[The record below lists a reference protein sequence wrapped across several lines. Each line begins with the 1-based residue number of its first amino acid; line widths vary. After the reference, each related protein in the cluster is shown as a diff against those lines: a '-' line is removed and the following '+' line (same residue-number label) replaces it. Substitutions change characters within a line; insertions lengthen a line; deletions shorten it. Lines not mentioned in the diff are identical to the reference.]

1 MKRLIGT
8 IIALFAFLVAAF
20 VFENN
25 KQTVFEN
32 NKQTAEQKRPT
43 VGILQTLS
51 HPALDQI
58 HQGIIQGLKDEGY
71 VENKNVKIDFQNA
84 QGDQSNLKSMS
95 DHFKQENAA
104 LTIGIATPAV
114 QSLANQAGSIPVIMG
129 AVSDP
134 IGAHLVKSMTRP
146 GGKVTGVQ
154 DRQPIPAQL
163 KLLQTILPKA
173 KKIGVIYT
181 SSDDSSTAEYHEFKK
196 LAEAQGIT
204 VRPYTITSTNDIEQV
219 AQTMAGKVQAVYVP
233 TDNTVASGI
242 ATLLKATN
250 AAKIP
255 VFPAADTM
263 VKSGGLATRCV
274 SQFDMGVLTGKMAG
288 QILKGKNLATTPVK
302 RVTSYETVINQKAA
316 DELNI
321 HIPNQVLQAVHKK
334 GRIIK

>member
-20 VFENN
+20 
-25 KQTVFEN
+25 VFEN

-114 QSLANQAGSIPVIMG
+114 QSLANQAGSVPVIMG

-146 GGKVTGVQ
+146 GGKVTGV
-154 DRQPIPAQL
+154 QPIPAQL

>member
-8 IIALFAFLVAAF
+8 IIGLFFFLIAAF
-20 VFENN
+20 VVEIN
-25 KQTVFEN
+25 KQN
-32 NKQTAEQKRPT
+32 TAQKEKV
-43 VGILQTLS
+43 VGILQTMS

-58 HQGIIQGLKDEGY
+58 HRGIIRGLKDEGY
-71 VENKNVKIDFQNA
+71 EEGKNIKIDFQNA

-95 DHFKQENAA
+95 DRFNQENATV
-104 LTIGIATPAV
+104 TIGIATPAV
-114 QSLANQAGSIPVIMG
+114 QSLANQPGNTPVIMG

-134 IGAHLVKSMTRP
+134 GRKI
-146 GGKVTGVQ
+146 TGVQ
-154 DRQPIPAQL
+154 DRQPVGAQL
-163 KLLQTILPKA
+163 KLLQTILPQA
-173 KKIGVIYT
+173 KTIGVIYT
-181 SSDDSSTAEYHEFKK
+181 SSDDSSASEYREFKK
-196 LAEAQGIT
+196 LAEKDGLT

-250 AAKIP
+250 EAKIP

-288 QILKGKNLATTPVK
+288 QILKGKNPADTPVR

-316 DELNI
+316 NELNI
-321 HIPNQVLQAVHKK
+321 QIPESVIKAAQKK